1 MGFIIKRI
9 ITNSFF
15 IVLIYFTQSIG
26 QVNAR
31 TIESSNIQKVK
42 QVISALKDQGVKF
55 KLRKRRKSMKVYSL
69 VLKDAKSYRSLRLR
83 RSKKVQFKGALHFE
97 QYQTT
102 NLGNIKKAL
111 KIYLNK
117 GFLRKHLHV
126 LKENRKI
133 TIYKITTSGK
143 GPINIEDAQSIS
155 TEYSLAQSQII
166 FEGQSGN
173 SEEYQGRYISG
184 LTGVDF
190 ETTKYSG
197 KAMIRVESFS
207 EETSRGDTKDNF
219 IEVDEFYMKREF
231 GNGQL
236 TLGRQLFSWGVF
248 DELSNLDRVN
258 IKNLPRFVF
267 DYGESY
273 RRPVSALRFEYYLGN
288 VKVDTYLDF
297 GLEPGK
303 EVNEDSLWSG
313 YDRSN
318 GVIRGTDPNLMTATL
333 VKNMSTSFKKR
344 DEIGYGVRVT
354 HSDDGDIS
362 LTYLSAYSD
371 MPILK
376 VSDELRS
383 QVLSNSVDFYG
394 LGQGVELAFVKEN
407 VFGID
412 YAKTL
417 GGQLFKIEFSY
428 IPKSLV
434 LNDLLALEEVPKA
447 RYAIGGD
454 IEIDL
459 FSTTIVWQAISET
472 LLTDK
477 VTLVDKQLTQY
488 ILQSSSRFI
497 EDKLELG
504 MRIVYNGNDNS
515 YYSSPFMNYEYS
527 DLDIFGIATHLFSG
541 DDNTFFG
548 HHKDDN
554 FTSLSYRRLF

>member
-1 MGFIIKRI
+1 M
-9 ITNSFF
+9 S
-15 IVLIYFTQSIG
+15 
-26 QVNAR
+26 
-31 TIESSNIQKVK
+31 
-42 QVISALKDQGVKF
+42 
-55 KLRKRRKSMKVYSL
+55 VYSL
-69 VLKDAKSYRSLRLR
+69 ILRDAKSYRNLRLR
-83 RSKKVQFKGALHFE
+83 RSNKIQFKGALHFE

-102 NLGNIKKAL
+102 SLRNIKKAL

-126 LKENRKI
+126 LKENKII
-133 TIYKITTSGK
+133 TIYKISTTGK
-143 GPINIEDAQSIS
+143 LPINIEDAQSIS
-155 TEYSLAQSQII
+155 TEYSLAQSKII

-173 SEEYQGRYISG
+173 SEEYQGRYINA

-190 ETTKYSG
+190 ETNKYSG
-197 KAMIRVESFS
+197 KIMARVETFF
-207 EETSRGDTKDNF
+207 EKTSRGETKDSF
-219 IEVDEFYMKREF
+219 FEIDELYIKKEF
-231 GNGQL
+231 GNSQL
-236 TLGRQLFSWGVF
+236 TFGRQLFSWGVF

-273 RRPVSALRFEYYLGN
+273 RRPVSALRFEYYSGN
-288 VKVDTYLDF
+288 LKIDTYLDF

-318 GVIRGTDPNLMTATL
+318 GVIRGADPELMTPVL
-333 VKNMSTSFKKR
+333 VKNMSTSFGKR
-344 DEIGYGVRVT
+344 DELGYGVRIT
-354 HSDDGDIS
+354 HSDSGDIS

-383 QVLSNSVDFYG
+383 QVLSNSVNSSG
-394 LGQGVELAFVKEN
+394 LAKGVELAFVKEN

-412 YAKTL
+412 YAKTI

-428 IPKSLV
+428 IPKTLV
-434 LNDLLALEEVPKA
+434 LNDLLSLEEVPKA

-504 MRIVYNGNDNS
+504 VRLVYNGNDSS
-515 YYSSPFMNYEYS
+515 YYNSPFMNYEYS
-527 DLDIFGIATHLFSG
+527 DSDIFGVSTHLFSG
-541 DDNTFFG
+541 ADNTFFG

-554 FTSLSYRRLF
+554 FSSLSYKRLF